1 MTGIAIAV
9 DACQH
14 PAPGDPSPTVFSLDQ
29 GRPVTFPYKLVL
41 FDLDGTLVDSAL
53 DIAEA
58 VNRTREDWHLPRV
71 DQSVVRGWIG
81 DGAHALV
88 ECAFGPEAGGAD
100 IDIAEV
106 MPGFMVHYG
115 DCLLLHARVYPGV
128 PEALAALRAQGVQT
142 ALCTNKPERFLVPL
156 LEAMGVAAYFEA
168 MVGGDTLPERKPDAR
183 PLLHLVEHFGLQ
195 VDECLMVGDS
205 SADFEAAQAAK
216 MDVVLVGYGYA
227 RSFDVHAA
235 GARAVIDD
243 MRELLA
249 LEESV
254 A

>member
-1 MTGIAIAV
+1 M
-9 DACQH
+9 
-14 PAPGDPSPTVFSLDQ
+14 
-29 GRPVTFPYKLVL
+29 TFPYKLVL
-41 FDLDGTLVDSAL
+41 FDLDGTLVDSAF

-58 VNRTREDWHLPRV
+58 VNRTRQDWKLPRV
-71 DQSVVRGWIG
+71 DESIVRGWIG

-88 ECAFGPEAGGAD
+88 ECAFGAEAGGAG

-128 PEALAALRAQGVQT
+128 PEALAALHAQGVQT

-156 LEAMGVAAYFEA
+156 LEEMGVAQYFEA
-168 MVGGDTLPERKPDAR
+168 MVGGDTLPERKPHPL
-183 PLLHLVEHFGLQ
+183 PLLHLAAQFG
-195 VDECLMVGDS
+195 VAIDDCLMVGDS
-205 SADFEAAQAAK
+205 SADFEAAQAAQ
-216 MDVVLVGYGYA
+216 MDLVLVGYGYA
-227 RSFDVHAA
+227 RGFDVHTA
-235 GARAVIDD
+235 GARAVVDD

-249 LEESV
+249 LGDDV